1 MNILFACGGTG
12 GHINPALAIAGYIK
26 EKNPG
31 AVINFVGNKTGME
44 SRLVPEA
51 GYNFYPIHI
60 SGFERKLTAHNI
72 ANNFKS
78 FFRMFS
84 SSVEAGRIIRELNP
98 DVVVGTGGF
107 ACGPVLRKA
116 HKMGIK
122 TATHEQNAYPGLTTK
137 LLSKYVDTVMLAM
150 PEAEIYLPKREYTV
164 TGNPVRTAVLDVD
177 KAKARR
183 ALSVDNRPMILSF
196 GGSLGARAVNEA
208 VAELMARHAGSQR
221 FYHFHG
227 TGRDSYDSFIKDI
240 KARGV
245 DLSLCPQIRVSE
257 YINDM
262 DLCMAAADI
271 VISRAGAIT
280 LSEIEAKGKASVLI
294 PSPNVAENHQYHNAM
309 TLKNKGAAEVIEEKD
324 LTGELLCRTVYD
336 LLDNSSELEQMGA
349 NAKAMAYLD
358 ANRRIY
364 EAIMA
369 LL

>member
-60 SGFERKLTAHNI
+60 SGFERKLTVHNI

-150 PEAEIYLPKREYTV
+150 PETEMYLPKREYVV

-177 KAKARR
+177 RAKARK
-183 ALSVDNRPMILSF
+183 ALSIDNRPMILSF
-196 GGSLGARAVNEA
+196 GGSLGAMAVNRA
-208 VAELMARHAGSQR
+208 VAELMGRHAGSQQ

-227 TGRDSYDSFIKDI
+227 TGRGSLDSFIKDI
-240 KARGV
+240 ESRGV

-262 DLCMAAADI
+262 DLCMAAADL

-324 LTGELLCRTVYD
+324 LTGELLCNTVYE
-336 LLDNSSELEQMGA
+336 LLDNKSELEQMGA
-349 NAKAMAYLD
+349 NARSMAYID
-358 ANRRIY
+358 ANKRIY

-369 LL
+369 LI